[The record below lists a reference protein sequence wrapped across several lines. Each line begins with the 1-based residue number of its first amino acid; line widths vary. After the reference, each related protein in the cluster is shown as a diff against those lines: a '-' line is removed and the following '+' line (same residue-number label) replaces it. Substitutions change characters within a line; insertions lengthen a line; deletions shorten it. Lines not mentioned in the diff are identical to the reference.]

1 MSEQFR
7 ELEKPAG
14 ARNKDVVLMAT
25 VTSFQALSFPGK
37 SELRQF
43 AELFQPLFAGSSAEA
58 RREAV
63 AALSQSPNLPLSI
76 AAFIASQPISIAAP
90 FLASSPALSDDM
102 LIMIARTQ
110 GAAHARAIV
119 KRERLSPTVI
129 DALVSL
135 RHALPPRPDTAAPAS
150 ARAEPQPHAMTEA
163 RALPAAQDAGS
174 RFDRIMTELTMAD
187 LPAAVTDA
195 VSARRRAEAS
205 APVTS
210 GPVTD
215 SPVASA
221 TSPEAAAAEAGS
233 AREEALRQTIKRM
246 AYQQRPAADDRLGRR
261 QATPLQTALLVRFAR
276 AHDGSLFATTL
287 ADMLSASRWLA
298 ERILLDISGRQLATT
313 LAGVAMEP
321 SEAIFIL
328 EHIYPHLAR
337 RENGVS
343 RAESLFFGM
352 DADQAEDRIDSWIRA
367 DRYTFA
373 GEEPQAG
380 SREGAANAGSVKP
393 GMAANQASA
402 KRQPV
407 GDEHGRQVLRAR
419 KR

>member
-1 MSEQFR
+1 VSEQFR

-43 AELFQPLFAGSSAEA
+43 AELFQPLFAGSSLEA

-63 AALSQSPNLPLSI
+63 AALSQSPSLPLSI

-90 FLASSPALSDDM
+90 FLAVSPALSDDM
-102 LIMIARTQ
+102 LITIARTQ
-110 GAAHARAIV
+110 GADHARAIV

-135 RHALPPRPDTAAPAS
+135 RHALPPRPEKAKTEKAVVA
-150 ARAEPQPHAMTEA
+150 PQPQAHTT
-163 RALPAAQDAGS
+163 AQAS
-174 RFDRIMTELTMAD
+174 SFDKVMAELEMAD
-187 LPAAVTDA
+187 LPGAI
-195 VSARRRAEAS
+195 RPAETKAQETP
-205 APVTS
+205 APT
-210 GPVTD
+210 
-215 SPVASA
+215 
-221 TSPEAAAAEAGS
+221 
-233 AREEALRQTIKRM
+233 REEALRQTIKRL
-246 AYQQRPAADDRLGRR
+246 AYQQRPAASDRLGRR

-276 AHDGSLFATTL
+276 AHDGALFATTL
-287 ADMLSASRWLA
+287 ADLLASSRWLS

-313 LAGVAMEP
+313 LSGVAMAP
-321 SEAIFIL
+321 PEAIFIL

-337 RENGVS
+337 RDQGMS
-343 RAESLFFGM
+343 RAETLFFGM
-352 DADQAEDRIDSWIRA
+352 DPDAAEARIDSWIRA

-373 GEEPQAG
+373 GEELPVAPPVARTRG
-380 SREGAANAGSVKP
+380 DEAAPLA
-393 GMAANQASA
+393 AANQATA

>member
-7 ELEKPAG
+7 ELERPAG

-43 AELFQPLFAGSSAEA
+43 AELFQPLFAGSSMEA

-63 AALSQSPNLPLSI
+63 AALSQSPSLPLSV

-90 FLASSPALSDDM
+90 FLAISPALSDDM

-110 GAAHARAIV
+110 GADHARAIV

-135 RHALPPRPDTAAPAS
+135 RHALPPRPEKAKAPETAVETPIPTLEKAKARQMAAPS
-150 ARAEPQPHAMTEA
+150 SFDKVMAELEMK
-163 RALPAAQDAGS
+163 
-174 RFDRIMTELTMAD
+174 D
-187 LPAAVTDA
+187 LPGAVQ
-195 VSARRRAEAS
+195 AS
-205 APVTS
+205 ETTAPAQT
-210 GPVTD
+210 P
-215 SPVASA
+215 
-221 TSPEAAAAEAGS
+221 
-233 AREEALRQTIKRM
+233 EEALRQTIKRL
-246 AYQQRPAADDRLGRR
+246 AYQQRPPAADRLGRR
-261 QATPLQTALLVRFAR
+261 QATPLQTSLLVRFAR
-276 AHDGSLFATTL
+276 AHDGGLFATTL
-287 ADMLSASRWLA
+287 ADLLSSSRWLA

-313 LAGVAMEP
+313 LAGVAMDP
-321 SEAIFIL
+321 VEAVFVL

-337 RENGVS
+337 RDQDMS
-343 RAESLFFGM
+343 RAEALFFGM
-352 DADQAEDRIDSWIRA
+352 DADEAEARIDSWIRA

-373 GEEPQAG
+373 GEELPAAPQVARARNDEATPL
-380 SREGAANAGSVKP
+380 S
-393 GMAANQASA
+393 AANQASA

>member
-7 ELEKPAG
+7 ELERPAG

-43 AELFQPLFAGSSAEA
+43 AELFQPLFAGSSVEA

-63 AALSQSPNLPLSI
+63 AALSQSPSLPLSV
-76 AAFIASQPISIAAP
+76 AAFIASQPIAIAAP
-90 FLASSPALSDDM
+90 FLAASPALSDDM

-110 GAAHARAIV
+110 GADHARAIV

-135 RHALPPRPDTAAPAS
+135 RHALPPRPEKSEIETTTAKPQEA
-150 ARAEPQPHAMTEA
+150 AEPT
-163 RALPAAQDAGS
+163 S
-174 RFDRIMTELTMAD
+174 FDRVMAD
-187 LPAAVTDA
+187 LTMVDLPGATTNSVTISETANVPATTSTTEATPTDQ
-195 VSARRRAEAS
+195 
-205 APVTS
+205 
-210 GPVTD
+210 
-215 SPVASA
+215 
-221 TSPEAAAAEAGS
+221 
-233 AREEALRQTIKRM
+233 AREEMLRQTIKRM
-246 AYQQRPAADDRLGRR
+246 AYQQRPATSDRLGRR

-276 AHDGSLFATTL
+276 SHDGSLFATTL
-287 ADMLSASRWLA
+287 ADLLSSSRWLA

-313 LAGVAMEP
+313 LSGVAMDDR
-321 SEAIFIL
+321 EAIFVL

-337 RENGVS
+337 RENGAS
-343 RAESLFFGM
+343 RAENLFFGL
-352 DADQAEDRIDSWIRA
+352 DPDEAEARIDSWIRA

-373 GEEPQAG
+373 GEELPVEPRDKVTASPVVQLT
-380 SREGAANAGSVKP
+380 
-393 GMAANQASA
+393 AANQASA

>member
-1 MSEQFR
+1 MVSEQFR

-43 AELFQPLFAGSSAEA
+43 AELFQPLFAGSSVEA

-63 AALSQSPNLPLSI
+63 AALSRSPNLPLSV

-110 GAAHARAIV
+110 GADHARAIV

-129 DALVSL
+129 DALVSM
-135 RHALPPRPDTAAPAS
+135 RHALPPRPEKVKADEAKDAEAKAGPQQH
-150 ARAEPQPHAMTEA
+150 AEPT
-163 RALPAAQDAGS
+163 
-174 RFDRIMTELTMAD
+174 RFDRIMTELTMSD
-187 LPAAVTDA
+187 LPGAKPQ
-195 VSARRRAEAS
+195 AS
-205 APVTS
+205 AAGET
-210 GPVTD
+210 
-215 SPVASA
+215 
-221 TSPEAAAAEAGS
+221 AEAGAQMDETLRAET
-233 AREEALRQTIKRM
+233 ARAEMLRQTIKRM
-246 AYQQRPAADDRLGRR
+246 AYQQRPPREDRLGRR
-261 QATPLQTALLVRFAR
+261 QATPVQTALLVRFAR
-276 AHDGSLFATTL
+276 AHDGGFFATTL
-287 ADMLSASRWLA
+287 ADMLSSSRWLA

-313 LAGVAMEP
+313 LAGVAMEDRD
-321 SEAIFIL
+321 AIFIL

-337 RENGVS
+337 RENGAS
-343 RAESLFFGM
+343 RAETLLFGM
-352 DADQAEDRIDSWIRA
+352 DPDQAEARIDSWIRA
-367 DRYTFA
+367 DRYTFE
-373 GEEPQAG
+373 GEELPVVA
-380 SREGAANAGSVKP
+380 RETEQREVAATGATSLK
-393 GMAANQASA
+393 AANQGSA

-407 GDEHGRQVLRAR
+407 GDDHGRQVLRAR

>member
-1 MSEQFR
+1 VSEQFR
-7 ELEKPAG
+7 ELERPAG

-102 LIMIARTQ
+102 LVMIARTQ
-110 GAAHARAIV
+110 GADHARAIV

-135 RHALPPRPDTAAPAS
+135 RHALPPRPDKVKADQAKPEVPAPTAAK
-150 ARAEPQPHAMTEA
+150 ARA
-163 RALPAAQDAGS
+163 S
-174 RFDRIMTELTMAD
+174 SFDTVMAD
-187 LPAAVTDA
+187 LEMRDLPGAASTAVPEPAAE
-195 VSARRRAEAS
+195 S
-205 APVTS
+205 
-210 GPVTD
+210 
-215 SPVASA
+215 
-221 TSPEAAAAEAGS
+221 
-233 AREEALRQTIKRM
+233 REEVLRQTIKRM
-246 AYQQRPAADDRLGRR
+246 AYQQRPPRSDRLGRR
-261 QATPLQTALLVRFAR
+261 QATPVQTALLVRFAR
-276 AHDGSLFATTL
+276 THDGGFFATTL
-287 ADMLSASRWLA
+287 ADMLTSSRWLA

-313 LAGVAMEP
+313 LAGVAMEDR
-321 SEAIFIL
+321 EAVFIL

-337 RENGVS
+337 RENGAS
-343 RAESLFFGM
+343 RAEDLLFGL
-352 DADQAEDRIDSWIRA
+352 DPDQAEARIDSWIRA

-373 GEEPQAG
+373 GEEMPAEARETT
-380 SREGAANAGSVKP
+380 SREKASATTIP
-393 GMAANQASA
+393 TAANQAA
-402 KRQPV
+402 PKRQPV

>member
-7 ELEKPAG
+7 ELERPAG

-43 AELFQPLFAGSSAEA
+43 AELFQPLFAGSSMEA

-63 AALSQSPNLPLSI
+63 AALSQSPSLPLSV

-90 FLASSPALSDDM
+90 FLAASPALSDDM

-110 GAAHARAIV
+110 GADHARAIV

-135 RHALPPRPDTAAPAS
+135 RHALPPRPEKAK
-150 ARAEPQPHAMTEA
+150 AEEAKVEPSQMTD
-163 RALPAAQDAGS
+163 PS
-174 RFDRIMTELTMAD
+174 SFDKVMAD
-187 LPAAVTDA
+187 LEMSDLSGAV
-195 VSARRRAEAS
+195 
-205 APVTS
+205 APQKTVPE
-210 GPVTD
+210 PV
-215 SPVASA
+215 
-221 TSPEAAAAEAGS
+221 

-246 AYQQRPAADDRLGRR
+246 AAQQRPAASDRLGRR
-261 QATPLQTALLVRFAR
+261 QATPVQTALLVRFAR
-276 AHDGSLFATTL
+276 AHDGGFFAATL
-287 ADMLSASRWLA
+287 ADMLSSSRWLA

-313 LAGVAMEP
+313 LAGVAMDER
-321 SEAIFIL
+321 EAIFIL
-328 EHIYPHLAR
+328 ENIYPHLAR
-337 RENGVS
+337 RESDAS
-343 RAESLFFGM
+343 RAENLLFSL
-352 DADQAEDRIDSWIRA
+352 DPDQAEARIDSWVRA

-373 GEEPQAG
+373 GEELPVEPRDASG
-380 SREGAANAGSVKP
+380 RETAAAVTP
-393 GMAANQASA
+393 LTAANQASP

>member
-1 MSEQFR
+1 VSEQFR
-7 ELEKPAG
+7 ELERPAG

-43 AELFQPLFAGSSAEA
+43 AELFQPLFAGSSMEA

-63 AALSQSPNLPLSI
+63 AALSQSPSLPLSV
-76 AAFIASQPISIAAP
+76 AAFIASQPIAIAAP
-90 FLASSPALSDDM
+90 FLAASPALSDDM

-110 GAAHARAIV
+110 GADHARAIV
-119 KRERLSPTVI
+119 KREGLSPTVI

-135 RHALPPRPDTAAPAS
+135 RHALPPRPEKSEIGTSTAK
-150 ARAEPQPHAMTEA
+150 PQEATE
-163 RALPAAQDAGS
+163 S
-174 RFDRIMTELTMAD
+174 TSFDRVMADLTMAD
-187 LPAAVTDA
+187 LPGATTNSVTA
-195 VSARRRAEAS
+195 GETANVPAETSTAEAT
-205 APVTS
+205 P
-210 GPVTD
+210 TD
-215 SPVASA
+215 R
-221 TSPEAAAAEAGS
+221 
-233 AREEALRQTIKRM
+233 AREEMLRQTIKRM
-246 AYQQRPAADDRLGRR
+246 AYQQRPATSDRLGRR

-276 AHDGSLFATTL
+276 SHDGSLFATTL
-287 ADMLSASRWLA
+287 ADLLSSSRWLA

-313 LAGVAMEP
+313 LAGVAMEDR
-321 SEAIFIL
+321 EAIFVL

-337 RENGVS
+337 RENGAS
-343 RAESLFFGM
+343 RAENLFFGL
-352 DADQAEDRIDSWIRA
+352 DPDEAEARIDSWIRA

-373 GEEPQAG
+373 GEELPVEPRDKVTA
-380 SREGAANAGSVKP
+380 SP
-393 GMAANQASA
+393 MIPLTAANQASA

>member
-1 MSEQFR
+1 MVSEQFR

-43 AELFQPLFAGSSAEA
+43 AELFQPLFAGSSVEA

-63 AALSQSPNLPLSI
+63 AALSQSPSLPLSI
-76 AAFIASQPISIAAP
+76 AAFVASQPISIAAP
-90 FLASSPALSDDM
+90 FLAASPALSDDM

-110 GAAHARAIV
+110 GADHARAIV

-135 RHALPPRPDTAAPAS
+135 RHALPPRPEKTKDMVAKAEITPAEKPS
-150 ARAEPQPHAMTEA
+150 
-163 RALPAAQDAGS
+163 S
-174 RFDRIMTELTMAD
+174 FDKVMAD
-187 LPAAVTDA
+187 LTMTDLPDLVSRVAPDSAAPDA
-195 VSARRRAEAS
+195 
-205 APVTS
+205 T
-210 GPVTD
+210 
-215 SPVASA
+215 
-221 TSPEAAAAEAGS
+221 AAATEAEGAETRS
-233 AREEALRQTIKRM
+233 AREDMLRQTIKRM
-246 AYQQRPAADDRLGRR
+246 AYQHHPAASDRLGRR

-276 AHDGSLFATTL
+276 AHDGGLFATTL
-287 ADMLSASRWLA
+287 ADLLSSSRWLA

-313 LAGVAMEP
+313 LSGVAMEDR
-321 SEAIFIL
+321 EAIFIL

-337 RENGVS
+337 REGGAS
-343 RAESLFFGM
+343 RAEDLFFGL
-352 DADQAEDRIDSWIRA
+352 DPDQAEARIDSWVRA

-373 GEEPQAG
+373 GEDLPAEPRGKAPAETATG
-380 SREGAANAGSVKP
+380 LT
-393 GMAANQASA
+393 AANQASA

>member
-7 ELEKPAG
+7 ELERPAG

-25 VTSFQALSFPGK
+25 VTNFQALSFPGK

-43 AELFQPLFAGSSAEA
+43 AELFQPLFASSSMEA

-63 AALSQSPNLPLSI
+63 AALSQSPRLPLSV

-110 GAAHARAIV
+110 GADHARAIV

-135 RHALPPRPDTAAPAS
+135 RHALPPRPEKAKTVAAKAAPLPS
-150 ARAEPQPHAMTEA
+150 ATP
-163 RALPAAQDAGS
+163 S
-174 RFDRIMTELTMAD
+174 SFDKAIAD
-187 LPAAVTDA
+187 LQMRDLPGAVA
-195 VSARRRAEAS
+195 VEESLAEG
-205 APVTS
+205 T
-210 GPVTD
+210 
-215 SPVASA
+215 
-221 TSPEAAAAEAGS
+221 

-246 AYQQRPAADDRLGRR
+246 ARQQRPPREDRLGRR
-261 QATPLQTALLVRFAR
+261 QATPVQTALLVRFAR
-276 AHDGSLFATTL
+276 QHDGGLFATTL
-287 ADMLSASRWLA
+287 ADMLSSSRWLA

-313 LAGVAMEP
+313 LAGVAMEDRD
-321 SEAIFIL
+321 AIFIL

-337 RENGVS
+337 SENGAS
-343 RAESLFFGM
+343 RAENILFGM
-352 DADQAEDRIDSWIRA
+352 DPDQAEARIDSWIRA

-373 GEEPQAG
+373 GEELPAEPQAAR
-380 SREGAANAGSVKP
+380 SRPDEAVP
-393 GMAANQASA
+393 MVAANQTSP

>member
-7 ELEKPAG
+7 ELERPAG

-43 AELFQPLFAGSSAEA
+43 AELFQPLFAGSSVEA

-63 AALSQSPNLPLSI
+63 AALSQSPSLPLSV
-76 AAFIASQPISIAAP
+76 AAFIASQPIAIAAP
-90 FLASSPALSDDM
+90 FLAASPALSDDM

-110 GAAHARAIV
+110 GADHARAIV

-135 RHALPPRPDTAAPAS
+135 RHALPPRPEKSEIETTS
-150 ARAEPQPHAMTEA
+150 AKPQEAAEPT
-163 RALPAAQDAGS
+163 S
-174 RFDRIMTELTMAD
+174 FDRVMADLTMAD
-187 LPAAVTDA
+187 LPGATTNSVT
-195 VSARRRAEAS
+195 VSETANVPATTSTTEAT
-205 APVTS
+205 P
-210 GPVTD
+210 TD
-215 SPVASA
+215 Q
-221 TSPEAAAAEAGS
+221 
-233 AREEALRQTIKRM
+233 AREEMLRQTIKRM
-246 AYQQRPAADDRLGRR
+246 AYQQRPATSDRLGRR

-276 AHDGSLFATTL
+276 SHDGSLFATTL
-287 ADMLSASRWLA
+287 ADLLSSSRWLA

-313 LAGVAMEP
+313 LAGVAMDDR
-321 SEAIFIL
+321 EAIFVL

-337 RENGVS
+337 RENGAS
-343 RAESLFFGM
+343 RAENLFFGL
-352 DADQAEDRIDSWIRA
+352 DPDEAEARIDSWIRA

-373 GEEPQAG
+373 GEELPVEPRDKVTASPVVQLT
-380 SREGAANAGSVKP
+380 
-393 GMAANQASA
+393 AANQASA

>member
-7 ELEKPAG
+7 ELERPAG

-43 AELFQPLFAGSSAEA
+43 AELFQPLFAGSSMEA

-63 AALSQSPNLPLSI
+63 AALSQSPSLPLSV

-90 FLASSPALSDDM
+90 FLAVSPALSDDM

-110 GAAHARAIV
+110 GADHARAIV

-135 RHALPPRPDTAAPAS
+135 RHALPPRPEKAKAPETAVETPIPTLEKAKARQMAAPS
-150 ARAEPQPHAMTEA
+150 SFDKVMAELEMK
-163 RALPAAQDAGS
+163 
-174 RFDRIMTELTMAD
+174 D
-187 LPAAVTDA
+187 LPGAVQ
-195 VSARRRAEAS
+195 AS
-205 APVTS
+205 ETTAPAQT
-210 GPVTD
+210 
-215 SPVASA
+215 
-221 TSPEAAAAEAGS
+221 
-233 AREEALRQTIKRM
+233 REEALRQTIKRL
-246 AYQQRPAADDRLGRR
+246 AYQQRPPAADRLGRR

-276 AHDGSLFATTL
+276 AHDGGLFATTL
-287 ADMLSASRWLA
+287 ADLLSSSRWLA

-313 LAGVAMEP
+313 LAGVAMDP
-321 SEAIFIL
+321 VEAVFVL

-337 RENGVS
+337 RDQEMS
-343 RAESLFFGM
+343 RAEALFFGM
-352 DADQAEDRIDSWIRA
+352 DADEAEARIDSWIRA

-373 GEEPQAG
+373 GEELPAAPQVARAR
-380 SREGAANAGSVKP
+380 SDEATPLS
-393 GMAANQASA
+393 AANQASA

>member
-1 MSEQFR
+1 
-7 ELEKPAG
+7 
-14 ARNKDVVLMAT
+14 MAT

-43 AELFQPLFAGSSAEA
+43 AELFQPLFAGSSMEA

-63 AALSQSPNLPLSI
+63 AALSRSPNLPLSV

-110 GAAHARAIV
+110 GADHARAIV

-135 RHALPPRPDTAAPAS
+135 RHALPPRPEKAKVEETKVEPLQKIAPS
-150 ARAEPQPHAMTEA
+150 
-163 RALPAAQDAGS
+163 S
-174 RFDRIMTELTMAD
+174 FDKVMAD
-187 LPAAVTDA
+187 LEMSDLSGAV
-195 VSARRRAEAS
+195 
-205 APVTS
+205 APQKIVPE
-210 GPVTD
+210 PV
-215 SPVASA
+215 
-221 TSPEAAAAEAGS
+221 

-246 AYQQRPAADDRLGRR
+246 AYQQRPPREDRLGRR
-261 QATPLQTALLVRFAR
+261 QATPVQTALLVRFAR
-276 AHDGSLFATTL
+276 AHDGGFFATTL
-287 ADMLSASRWLA
+287 ADMLSSSRWLA

-313 LAGVAMEP
+313 LAGVAMDDRD
-321 SEAIFIL
+321 AVFIL

-337 RENGVS
+337 RENDAS
-343 RAESLFFGM
+343 RAETLLFGM
-352 DADQAEDRIDSWIRA
+352 DPDQAEARIDSWIRA

-373 GEEPQAG
+373 GDELPVVA
-380 SREGAANAGSVKP
+380 RETDQREVPAPGATSLK
-393 GMAANQASA
+393 AANQGSA

>member
-1 MSEQFR
+1 MVSEQFR

-43 AELFQPLFAGSSAEA
+43 AELFQPLFAGSSMEA

-63 AALSQSPNLPLSI
+63 AALSRSPNLPLSV

-110 GAAHARAIV
+110 GADHARAIV

-135 RHALPPRPDTAAPAS
+135 RHALPPRPEKAKVEETKVEPLQKTAPS
-150 ARAEPQPHAMTEA
+150 
-163 RALPAAQDAGS
+163 S
-174 RFDRIMTELTMAD
+174 FDKVMAD
-187 LPAAVTDA
+187 LEMSDLSGAV
-195 VSARRRAEAS
+195 
-205 APVTS
+205 APQKTVPE
-210 GPVTD
+210 PV
-215 SPVASA
+215 
-221 TSPEAAAAEAGS
+221 

-246 AYQQRPAADDRLGRR
+246 AYQQRPPREDRLGRR
-261 QATPLQTALLVRFAR
+261 QATPVQTALLVRFAR
-276 AHDGSLFATTL
+276 AHDGGFFATTL
-287 ADMLSASRWLA
+287 ADILSSSRWLA

-313 LAGVAMEP
+313 LAGVAMEDRD
-321 SEAIFIL
+321 AVFIL

-337 RENGVS
+337 RENDAS
-343 RAESLFFGM
+343 RAETLLFGM
-352 DADQAEDRIDSWIRA
+352 DPDQAEARIDSWIRA

-373 GEEPQAG
+373 GEELPVVA
-380 SREGAANAGSVKP
+380 RENEQREVSATAATSLK
-393 GMAANQASA
+393 AANQGSA

>member
-7 ELEKPAG
+7 ELERPAG

-63 AALSQSPNLPLSI
+63 AALSQSPNLPLSV
-76 AAFIASQPISIAAP
+76 AAFIASQPISVAAT

-110 GAAHARAIV
+110 GADHARAIV

-135 RHALPPRPDTAAPAS
+135 RHALPPRPEKVKADAQTPEMQPPEAVKAPHS
-150 ARAEPQPHAMTEA
+150 
-163 RALPAAQDAGS
+163 S
-174 RFDRIMTELTMAD
+174 FDKVMAD
-187 LPAAVTDA
+187 LEMNDLPGAASDAVAEPAAE
-195 VSARRRAEAS
+195 S
-205 APVTS
+205 
-210 GPVTD
+210 
-215 SPVASA
+215 
-221 TSPEAAAAEAGS
+221 
-233 AREEALRQTIKRM
+233 REEALRQTIKRM
-246 AYQQRPAADDRLGRR
+246 AAQQRPPRSDRLGRR
-261 QATPLQTALLVRFAR
+261 QATLVQTALLVRFAR
-276 AHDGSLFATTL
+276 THDGGFFATTL
-287 ADMLSASRWLA
+287 ADMLTSSRWLA

-313 LAGVAMEP
+313 LAGVAMEDR
-321 SEAIFIL
+321 EAIFIL

-337 RENGVS
+337 RENGAS
-343 RAESLFFGM
+343 RAESLLFGI
-352 DADQAEDRIDSWIRA
+352 DPDQAEARIDSWIRA
-367 DRYTFA
+367 DRYTIA
-373 GEEPQAG
+373 GEEMLAEVRDGVEHP
-380 SREGAANAGSVKP
+380 AAPSSIPLV
-393 GMAANQASA
+393 AANQAAS

>member
-1 MSEQFR
+1 VVSEQFR

-90 FLASSPALSDDM
+90 FLASSPALTDDM

-135 RHALPPRPDTAAPAS
+135 RHALPPRPDKAKSEAAALG
-150 ARAEPQPHAMTEA
+150 EPTPPAMTDA
-163 RALPAAQDAGS
+163 TVLPAAPLPLAEPS

-187 LPAAVTDA
+187 LPGAVTEVIA
-195 VSARRRAEAS
+195 ARQSTQAAE
-205 APVTS
+205 P
-210 GPVTD
+210 
-215 SPVASA
+215 
-221 TSPEAAAAEAGS
+221 AAAAPQAAEGS

-246 AYQQRPAADDRLGRR
+246 AYQHRPAASDRLGRR

-276 AHDGSLFATTL
+276 SHDGGLFATTL
-287 ADMLSASRWLA
+287 ADLLTASRWLA

-337 RENGVS
+337 RENGTS

-352 DADQAEDRIDSWIRA
+352 DPDQAEDRIDSWIRA

-373 GEEPQAG
+373 GEEAQTA
-380 SREGAANAGSVKP
+380 SREGGTNVGSSKT

>member
-1 MSEQFR
+1 MVSEQFR

-43 AELFQPLFAGSSAEA
+43 AELFQPLFAGSSMEA

-63 AALSQSPNLPLSI
+63 AALSRSPNLPLSV

-110 GAAHARAIV
+110 GADHARAIV

-135 RHALPPRPDTAAPAS
+135 RHALPPRPEKAKVEETKVEPLQKTAPS
-150 ARAEPQPHAMTEA
+150 
-163 RALPAAQDAGS
+163 S
-174 RFDRIMTELTMAD
+174 FDKVMAD
-187 LPAAVTDA
+187 LEMSDLSGAV
-195 VSARRRAEAS
+195 
-205 APVTS
+205 APQKTVPE
-210 GPVTD
+210 PV
-215 SPVASA
+215 
-221 TSPEAAAAEAGS
+221 

-246 AYQQRPAADDRLGRR
+246 AYQQRPPREDRLGRR
-261 QATPLQTALLVRFAR
+261 QATPVQTALLVRFAR
-276 AHDGSLFATTL
+276 AHDGGFFATTL
-287 ADMLSASRWLA
+287 ADILSSSRWLA

-313 LAGVAMEP
+313 LAGVAMEDRD
-321 SEAIFIL
+321 AVFIL

-337 RENGVS
+337 RENGAS
-343 RAESLFFGM
+343 RAETLLFGM
-352 DADQAEDRIDSWIRA
+352 DPDQAEARIDSWIRA

-373 GEEPQAG
+373 GEELPVVA
-380 SREGAANAGSVKP
+380 RETEQREVSATAATSLK
-393 GMAANQASA
+393 AANQGSA

>member
-1 MSEQFR
+1 MVSEQFR

-43 AELFQPLFAGSSAEA
+43 AELFQPLFAGSSVEA

-63 AALSQSPNLPLSI
+63 AALSRSPNLPLSV

-110 GAAHARAIV
+110 GADHARAIV

-135 RHALPPRPDTAAPAS
+135 RHALPPRPDKAKDEAKDSVAK
-150 ARAEPQPHAMTEA
+150 AEPQQHAEPT
-163 RALPAAQDAGS
+163 
-174 RFDRIMTELTMAD
+174 RFDRIMTELTMSD
-187 LPAAVTDA
+187 LPGAKPQ
-195 VSARRRAEAS
+195 AS
-205 APVTS
+205 AAGET
-210 GPVTD
+210 
-215 SPVASA
+215 
-221 TSPEAAAAEAGS
+221 AEAGAQVDETPRAET
-233 AREEALRQTIKRM
+233 AREEMLRQTIKRM
-246 AYQQRPAADDRLGRR
+246 AYQQRPPREDRLGRR
-261 QATPLQTALLVRFAR
+261 QATPVQTALLVRFAR
-276 AHDGSLFATTL
+276 AHDGGFFATTL
-287 ADMLSASRWLA
+287 ADMLSSSRWLA

-313 LAGVAMEP
+313 LAGVAMEDRD
-321 SEAIFIL
+321 AVFIL

-337 RENGVS
+337 RENDAS
-343 RAESLFFGM
+343 RAETLLFGM
-352 DADQAEDRIDSWIRA
+352 DPDQAEARIDSWIRA

-373 GEEPQAG
+373 GEELPVVA
-380 SREGAANAGSVKP
+380 RETEQREVSATAATSLK
-393 GMAANQASA
+393 AANQGSP

>member
-1 MSEQFR
+1 
-7 ELEKPAG
+7 
-14 ARNKDVVLMAT
+14 
-25 VTSFQALSFPGK
+25 
-37 SELRQF
+37 
-43 AELFQPLFAGSSAEA
+43 
-58 RREAV
+58 
-63 AALSQSPNLPLSI
+63 
-76 AAFIASQPISIAAP
+76 ASQPISIAAP

-110 GAAHARAIV
+110 GADHARAIV

-135 RHALPPRPDTAAPAS
+135 RHALPPRPEKAATRA
-150 ARAEPQPHAMTEA
+150 AQAEP
-163 RALPAAQDAGS
+163 S

-187 LPAAVTDA
+187 LPGAVTEVVA
-195 VSARRRAEAS
+195 ARQRATT
-205 APVTS
+205 PQ
-210 GPVTD
+210 P
-215 SPVASA
+215 A
-221 TSPEAAAAEAGS
+221 TTAAREPDGS

-246 AYQQRPAADDRLGRR
+246 AYQQRPAASDRLGRR

-276 AHDGSLFATTL
+276 SHDGGLFATTL
-287 ADMLSASRWLA
+287 ADLLTASRWLA

-313 LAGVAMEP
+313 LSGVAMEP
-321 SEAIFIL
+321 ADAIFIL

-337 RENGVS
+337 RENGAS

-352 DADQAEDRIDSWIRA
+352 DPDQAEDRIDSWIRA

-373 GEEPQAG
+373 GEEPQGGTRETGSGAG
-380 SREGAANAGSVKP
+380 NTPP
-393 GMAANQASA
+393 GIAVANQASA

-407 GDEHGRQVLRAR
+407 GDEHARQVLRAR

>member
-7 ELEKPAG
+7 ELERPAG

-43 AELFQPLFAGSSAEA
+43 AELFQPLFAGSSMEA

-63 AALSQSPNLPLSI
+63 AALSQSPSLPLSV

-90 FLASSPALSDDM
+90 FLAASPALSDDM

-110 GAAHARAIV
+110 GADHARAIV

-135 RHALPPRPDTAAPAS
+135 RHALPPRPEKAKAEEAKVEPPQKTAPS
-150 ARAEPQPHAMTEA
+150 T
-163 RALPAAQDAGS
+163 
-174 RFDRIMTELTMAD
+174 FDKVMAD
-187 LPAAVTDA
+187 LEMSDLSGAV
-195 VSARRRAEAS
+195 
-205 APVTS
+205 APQTTVPE
-210 GPVTD
+210 PV
-215 SPVASA
+215 
-221 TSPEAAAAEAGS
+221 

-246 AYQQRPAADDRLGRR
+246 AAQQRPAASDRLGRR
-261 QATPLQTALLVRFAR
+261 QATPVQTALLVRFAR
-276 AHDGSLFATTL
+276 AHDGGFFAATL
-287 ADMLSASRWLA
+287 ADMLSSSRWLA

-313 LAGVAMEP
+313 LSGVAMDER
-321 SEAIFIL
+321 EAIFIL

-337 RENGVS
+337 RENDAS
-343 RAESLFFGM
+343 RAENLLLSL
-352 DADQAEDRIDSWIRA
+352 DPDQAEARIDSWVRA

-373 GEEPQAG
+373 GEELPVEPRDASG
-380 SREGAANAGSVKP
+380 RETVAAVTPLA
-393 GMAANQASA
+393 AANQASP

>member
-1 MSEQFR
+1 VSEQFR
-7 ELEKPAG
+7 ELERPSG

-43 AELFQPLFAGSSAEA
+43 AELFQPLFAGSSMEA

-63 AALSQSPNLPLSI
+63 AALSQSPSLPLSVT
-76 AAFIASQPISIAAP
+76 AFIASQPISIAAP

-110 GAAHARAIV
+110 GADHARAIV

-135 RHALPPRPDTAAPAS
+135 RHALPPRPEKAKAPVAKVEQQ
-150 ARAEPQPHAMTEA
+150 AQPEMQAT
-163 RALPAAQDAGS
+163 

-187 LPAAVTDA
+187 LPGALTQAIK
-195 VSARRRAEAS
+195 ARETAEAKTAAEEV
-205 APVTS
+205 APVE
-210 GPVTD
+210 D
-215 SPVASA
+215 
-221 TSPEAAAAEAGS
+221 AAPQQ
-233 AREEALRQTIKRM
+233 AREEVLRQAIKRM
-246 AYQQRPAADDRLGRR
+246 AYQQRPPRGDRLGRR
-261 QATPLQTALLVRFAR
+261 QATPVQTALLVRFAR
-276 AHDGSLFATTL
+276 AHDGSFFATTL
-287 ADMLSASRWLA
+287 ADMLSSSRWLA

-313 LAGVAMEP
+313 LAGVAMEDRD
-321 SEAIFIL
+321 AIFIL

-337 RENGVS
+337 RENGAS
-343 RAESLFFGM
+343 RAENLLFGM
-352 DADQAEDRIDSWIRA
+352 DPDQAEDRIDSWIRA

-373 GEEPQAG
+373 GEEQPVMPRAADG
-380 SREGAANAGSVKP
+380 RETAPGAATALT
-393 GMAANQASA
+393 AANQTSP

>member
-7 ELEKPAG
+7 ELERPAG

-102 LIMIARTQ
+102 LVMIARTQ
-110 GAAHARAIV
+110 GADHARAIV

-135 RHALPPRPDTAAPAS
+135 RHALPPRPDKVKADQAKPEVPAPTAAKAPAS
-150 ARAEPQPHAMTEA
+150 
-163 RALPAAQDAGS
+163 S
-174 RFDRIMTELTMAD
+174 FDTVMAD
-187 LPAAVTDA
+187 LEMRDLPGAASTAVSEPAAE
-195 VSARRRAEAS
+195 S
-205 APVTS
+205 
-210 GPVTD
+210 
-215 SPVASA
+215 
-221 TSPEAAAAEAGS
+221 
-233 AREEALRQTIKRM
+233 REEVLRQTIKRM
-246 AYQQRPAADDRLGRR
+246 AYQQRPPRSDRLGRR
-261 QATPLQTALLVRFAR
+261 QATPVQTALLVRFAR
-276 AHDGSLFATTL
+276 THDGGFFATTL
-287 ADMLSASRWLA
+287 ADMLTSSRWLA

-313 LAGVAMEP
+313 LAGVAMEDR
-321 SEAIFIL
+321 EAIFIL

-337 RENGVS
+337 RENGAS
-343 RAESLFFGM
+343 RAEDLLFGL
-352 DADQAEDRIDSWIRA
+352 DPDQAEARIDSWIRA

-373 GEEPQAG
+373 GEEMPAEARETT
-380 SREGAANAGSVKP
+380 SREKP
-393 GMAANQASA
+393 SASTIPTAANQAA
-402 KRQPV
+402 PKRQPV

>member
-1 MSEQFR
+1 MVSEQFR

-43 AELFQPLFAGSSAEA
+43 AELFQPLFAGSSVEA

-63 AALSQSPNLPLSI
+63 AALSRSPNLPLSV

-110 GAAHARAIV
+110 GADHARAIV

-135 RHALPPRPDTAAPAS
+135 RHALPPRPEKAKVEETKVEPPQKTAPS
-150 ARAEPQPHAMTEA
+150 
-163 RALPAAQDAGS
+163 S
-174 RFDRIMTELTMAD
+174 FDKVMAD
-187 LPAAVTDA
+187 LEMSDLSGAV
-195 VSARRRAEAS
+195 
-205 APVTS
+205 APQKTVPE
-210 GPVTD
+210 PV
-215 SPVASA
+215 
-221 TSPEAAAAEAGS
+221 

-246 AYQQRPAADDRLGRR
+246 AYQQRPPREDRLGRR
-261 QATPLQTALLVRFAR
+261 QATSVQTALLVRFAR
-276 AHDGSLFATTL
+276 AHDGGFFATTL
-287 ADMLSASRWLA
+287 ADMLSSSRWLA

-313 LAGVAMEP
+313 LAGVAMEDRD
-321 SEAIFIL
+321 AVFIL

-337 RENGVS
+337 RENGAS
-343 RAESLFFGM
+343 RAETLLFGM
-352 DADQAEDRIDSWIRA
+352 DPDQAEARIDSWIRA

-373 GEEPQAG
+373 GEELPVVA
-380 SREGAANAGSVKP
+380 RETEQREVPATGATSLK
-393 GMAANQASA
+393 AANQGSA

-407 GDEHGRQVLRAR
+407 GDDHGRQVLRAR

>member
-7 ELEKPAG
+7 ELERPAG

-43 AELFQPLFAGSSAEA
+43 AELFQPLFAGSSMEA

-63 AALSQSPNLPLSI
+63 AALSQSPSLPLSV

-90 FLASSPALSDDM
+90 FLAASPALSDDM

-110 GAAHARAIV
+110 GADHARAIV

-135 RHALPPRPDTAAPAS
+135 RHALPPRPEKAKAEEAKVEPPQKTAPSSFDKVMADLEMSDLSGTAAPQKTVP
-150 ARAEPQPHAMTEA
+150 EP
-163 RALPAAQDAGS
+163 
-174 RFDRIMTELTMAD
+174 
-187 LPAAVTDA
+187 V
-195 VSARRRAEAS
+195 
-205 APVTS
+205 
-210 GPVTD
+210 
-215 SPVASA
+215 
-221 TSPEAAAAEAGS
+221 

-246 AYQQRPAADDRLGRR
+246 AAQQRPAASDRLGRR
-261 QATPLQTALLVRFAR
+261 QATPVQTALLVRFAR
-276 AHDGSLFATTL
+276 AHDGGFFAATL
-287 ADMLSASRWLA
+287 ADMLSSSRWLA

-313 LAGVAMEP
+313 LSGVAMDER
-321 SEAIFIL
+321 EAIFIL

-337 RENGVS
+337 RENDAS
-343 RAESLFFGM
+343 RAENLLFSL
-352 DADQAEDRIDSWIRA
+352 DPDQAEARIDSWVRA

-373 GEEPQAG
+373 GEELPVEPRDAG
-380 SREGAANAGSVKP
+380 GRETASAVTPLA
-393 GMAANQASA
+393 AANQVSP

>member
-7 ELEKPAG
+7 ELERPAG

-76 AAFIASQPISIAAP
+76 AAFVASQPISIAAP

-110 GAAHARAIV
+110 GADHARAIV

-135 RHALPPRPDTAAPAS
+135 RHALPPRPERVKVDEAKPEVQAP
-150 ARAEPQPHAMTEA
+150 
-163 RALPAAQDAGS
+163 PAAKANTS
-174 RFDRIMTELTMAD
+174 SFETVMAD
-187 LPAAVTDA
+187 LEMRELA
-195 VSARRRAEAS
+195 
-205 APVTS
+205 
-210 GPVTD
+210 G
-215 SPVASA
+215 
-221 TSPEAAAAEAGS
+221 AGS
-233 AREEALRQTIKRM
+233 DVAAKPLSESREEALRQTIKRM
-246 AYQQRPAADDRLGRR
+246 AYQQRPPRGDRLGRR
-261 QATPLQTALLVRFAR
+261 QATPVQTALLVRFAR
-276 AHDGSLFATTL
+276 THDGGFFATTL
-287 ADMLSASRWLA
+287 ADMLTSSRWLA

-313 LAGVAMEP
+313 LAGVAMEDR
-321 SEAIFIL
+321 EAIFIL

-337 RENGVS
+337 RENGAS
-343 RAESLFFGM
+343 RAEDLLFGI
-352 DADQAEDRIDSWIRA
+352 DPDQAEGRIDSWIRA

-373 GEEPQAG
+373 GEEMPAEARDAGGLNQA
-380 SREGAANAGSVKP
+380 ATVTPLA
-393 GMAANQASA
+393 AANQAGP

>member
-7 ELEKPAG
+7 ELERPAG

-43 AELFQPLFAGSSAEA
+43 AELFQPLFAGSSVEA

-102 LIMIARTQ
+102 LVMIARTQ
-110 GAAHARAIV
+110 GADHARAIV

-135 RHALPPRPDTAAPAS
+135 RHALPPRPDKVKADETKPD
-150 ARAEPQPHAMTEA
+150 PQP
-163 RALPAAQDAGS
+163 LQAAKAPPS
-174 RFDRIMTELTMAD
+174 SFDKVMAD
-187 LPAAVTDA
+187 LEMSDLPGA
-195 VSARRRAEAS
+195 
-205 APVTS
+205 
-210 GPVTD
+210 
-215 SPVASA
+215 ASA
-221 TSPEAAAAEAGS
+221 TVSEPAAES
-233 AREEALRQTIKRM
+233 REESLRQTIKRM
-246 AYQQRPAADDRLGRR
+246 AYQQRPPRSDRLGRR
-261 QATPLQTALLVRFAR
+261 QVTPVQTALLVRFAR
-276 AHDGSLFATTL
+276 TNDGGFFATTL
-287 ADMLSASRWLA
+287 ADMLTSSRWLA

-313 LAGVAMEP
+313 LAGVAMEDR
-321 SEAIFIL
+321 EAIFIL

-337 RENGVS
+337 RENGAS
-343 RAESLFFGM
+343 RAENLFFGM
-352 DADQAEDRIDSWIRA
+352 DPDQAEARIDSWIRA

-373 GEEPQAG
+373 GEEMTIEARDG
-380 SREGAANAGSVKP
+380 SERTAVPSSKP
-393 GMAANQASA
+393 LSAANQAAS

>member
-7 ELEKPAG
+7 ELERPAG

-63 AALSQSPNLPLSI
+63 AALSQSPNLPLSV
-76 AAFIASQPISIAAP
+76 AAFIASQPISVAAT

-110 GAAHARAIV
+110 GADHARAIV

-135 RHALPPRPDTAAPAS
+135 RHALPPRPEKVKADAQTPEMQPPEAVKAPHS
-150 ARAEPQPHAMTEA
+150 
-163 RALPAAQDAGS
+163 S
-174 RFDRIMTELTMAD
+174 FDKVMAD
-187 LPAAVTDA
+187 LEMNDLPGAASDAVAEPAAE
-195 VSARRRAEAS
+195 S
-205 APVTS
+205 
-210 GPVTD
+210 
-215 SPVASA
+215 
-221 TSPEAAAAEAGS
+221 
-233 AREEALRQTIKRM
+233 REEALRQTIKRM
-246 AYQQRPAADDRLGRR
+246 AAQQRPPRSDRLGRR
-261 QATPLQTALLVRFAR
+261 QATLVQTALLVRFAR
-276 AHDGSLFATTL
+276 THDGGFFATTL
-287 ADMLSASRWLA
+287 ADMLTSSRWLA

-313 LAGVAMEP
+313 LAGVAMEDR
-321 SEAIFIL
+321 EAIFIL

-337 RENGVS
+337 RENGAS
-343 RAESLFFGM
+343 RAESLLFGI
-352 DADQAEDRIDSWIRA
+352 DPDQAEARIDSWIRA

-373 GEEPQAG
+373 GEEMLAEVRDGVEHP
-380 SREGAANAGSVKP
+380 AAPSSIPLV
-393 GMAANQASA
+393 AANQAAS

>member
-1 MSEQFR
+1 
-7 ELEKPAG
+7 
-14 ARNKDVVLMAT
+14 MAT

-63 AALSQSPNLPLSI
+63 AALSQSPNLPLSV
-76 AAFIASQPISIAAP
+76 AAFIASQPISVAAP

-110 GAAHARAIV
+110 GADHARAIV

-135 RHALPPRPDTAAPAS
+135 RHALPPRPEKVKADEQTPEMQPLQEAKMPAS
-150 ARAEPQPHAMTEA
+150 
-163 RALPAAQDAGS
+163 S
-174 RFDRIMTELTMAD
+174 FDTVMAD
-187 LPAAVTDA
+187 LEMRDLPGAASDAVAEPAAE
-195 VSARRRAEAS
+195 S
-205 APVTS
+205 
-210 GPVTD
+210 
-215 SPVASA
+215 
-221 TSPEAAAAEAGS
+221 
-233 AREEALRQTIKRM
+233 REEALRQTIKRM
-246 AYQQRPAADDRLGRR
+246 AAQQRPPRSDRLGRR
-261 QATPLQTALLVRFAR
+261 QATLVQTALLVRFAR
-276 AHDGSLFATTL
+276 THDGGFFATTL
-287 ADMLSASRWLA
+287 ADMLTSSRWLA

-313 LAGVAMEP
+313 LAGVAMEDR
-321 SEAIFIL
+321 EAIFIL

-337 RENGVS
+337 RENGAS
-343 RAESLFFGM
+343 RAESLLFGI
-352 DADQAEDRIDSWIRA
+352 DPDQAEARIDSWIRA

-373 GEEPQAG
+373 GDEMQAEVRDG
-380 SREGAANAGSVKP
+380 IEHPASPSSIPLV
-393 GMAANQASA
+393 AANQAA
-402 KRQPV
+402 PKRQPV

>member
-1 MSEQFR
+1 MVSEQFR

-43 AELFQPLFAGSSAEA
+43 AELFQPLFAGSSVEA

-63 AALSQSPNLPLSI
+63 AALSRSPNLPLSV

-110 GAAHARAIV
+110 GADHARAIV

-135 RHALPPRPDTAAPAS
+135 RHALPPRPDKTKDEAKDSVAK
-150 ARAEPQPHAMTEA
+150 AEPQQHAEPT
-163 RALPAAQDAGS
+163 
-174 RFDRIMTELTMAD
+174 RFDRIMTELTMSD
-187 LPAAVTDA
+187 LPGAKPQ
-195 VSARRRAEAS
+195 AS
-205 APVTS
+205 AAGET
-210 GPVTD
+210 
-215 SPVASA
+215 
-221 TSPEAAAAEAGS
+221 AEAGAQVDETPRAET
-233 AREEALRQTIKRM
+233 AREEMLRQTIKRM
-246 AYQQRPAADDRLGRR
+246 AYQQRPPREDRLGRR
-261 QATPLQTALLVRFAR
+261 QATPVQTALLVRFAR
-276 AHDGSLFATTL
+276 AHDGGFFATTL
-287 ADMLSASRWLA
+287 ADMLSSSRWLA

-313 LAGVAMEP
+313 LAGVAMEDRD
-321 SEAIFIL
+321 AVFIL

-337 RENGVS
+337 RENDAS
-343 RAESLFFGM
+343 RAETLLFGM
-352 DADQAEDRIDSWIRA
+352 DPDQAEARIDSWIRA

-373 GEEPQAG
+373 GEELPVVA
-380 SREGAANAGSVKP
+380 RETEQREVSATAATSLK
-393 GMAANQASA
+393 AANQGSP

>member
-7 ELEKPAG
+7 ELERPAG

-43 AELFQPLFAGSSAEA
+43 AELFQPLFAGSSVEA

-63 AALSQSPNLPLSI
+63 AALSQSPSLPLSI
-76 AAFIASQPISIAAP
+76 AAFIASQPIAIAAP
-90 FLASSPALSDDM
+90 FLAASPALSDDM

-110 GAAHARAIV
+110 GADHARAIV

-135 RHALPPRPDTAAPAS
+135 RHALPLRPEKTPEPAAKG
-150 ARAEPQPHAMTEA
+150 EPQEA
-163 RALPAAQDAGS
+163 AKPS
-174 RFDRIMTELTMAD
+174 SFDRVMAELTMAD
-187 LPAAVTDA
+187 LPGAATV
-195 VSARRRAEAS
+195 AEM
-205 APVTS
+205 
-210 GPVTD
+210 
-215 SPVASA
+215 
-221 TSPEAAAAEAGS
+221 EAAPRREPAATPTETHASEAVPAEPS
-233 AREEALRQTIKRM
+233 REEALRQTIKRM
-246 AYQQRPAADDRLGRR
+246 AYQQRPAAGDRLGRR

-276 AHDGSLFATTL
+276 SHDGGLFATTL
-287 ADMLSASRWLA
+287 ADLLSSSRWLA

-313 LAGVAMEP
+313 LAGVAMDDR
-321 SEAIFIL
+321 EAIFVL

-337 RENGVS
+337 RENGAS
-343 RAESLFFGM
+343 RAEHLFF
-352 DADQAEDRIDSWIRA
+352 DLDPDQAEARIDSWIRA

-373 GEEPQAG
+373 GEELPAEPSG
-380 SREGAANAGSVKP
+380 KVAAQPVTGLT
-393 GMAANQASA
+393 AANQASA

>member
-7 ELEKPAG
+7 ELERPAG

-25 VTSFQALSFPGK
+25 VTSFQALSFPAK

-43 AELFQPLFAGSSAEA
+43 AELFQPLFAGSSVEA

-63 AALSQSPNLPLSI
+63 AALSQSPNLPLSVT
-76 AAFIASQPISIAAP
+76 AFIASQPISIAAP

-110 GAAHARAIV
+110 GADHARAIV

-135 RHALPPRPDTAAPAS
+135 RHALPPRPDKAKAEAEATQSAPPQTTERAPSSFDKVMADLRMTDLPGAAPAQE
-150 ARAEPQPHAMTEA
+150 AVAET
-163 RALPAAQDAGS
+163 PANREG
-174 RFDRIMTELTMAD
+174 R
-187 LPAAVTDA
+187 
-195 VSARRRAEAS
+195 
-205 APVTS
+205 
-210 GPVTD
+210 
-215 SPVASA
+215 
-221 TSPEAAAAEAGS
+221 EAAL
-233 AREEALRQTIKRM
+233 RETIKRM
-246 AYQQRPAADDRLGRR
+246 AYQQRPPRGDRLGRR
-261 QATPLQTALLVRFAR
+261 QATPLQAALLVRFAR
-276 AHDGSLFATTL
+276 AHDGGFFAATL
-287 ADMLSASRWLA
+287 ADMLSCSRWLA

-313 LAGVAMEP
+313 LAGVAMDER
-321 SEAIFIL
+321 EAIFIL

-337 RENGVS
+337 RENDAS
-343 RAESLFFGM
+343 RAENLLFGL
-352 DADQAEDRIDSWIRA
+352 DPDQAEARIDSWVRA

-373 GEEPQAG
+373 GEELPVAEPRDSG
-380 SREGAANAGSVKP
+380 VRDAAAATTP
-393 GMAANQASA
+393 LAAANQASP

>member
-7 ELEKPAG
+7 ELERPAG

-43 AELFQPLFAGSSAEA
+43 AELFQPLFAGSSMEA

-63 AALSQSPNLPLSI
+63 AALSQSPSLPLSV
-76 AAFIASQPISIAAP
+76 AAFIASQPIAIAAP
-90 FLASSPALSDDM
+90 FLAASPALSDDM

-110 GAAHARAIV
+110 GADHARAIV

-135 RHALPPRPDTAAPAS
+135 RHALPPRPEKSEIGTATAKPQEA
-150 ARAEPQPHAMTEA
+150 AEPT
-163 RALPAAQDAGS
+163 S
-174 RFDRIMTELTMAD
+174 FDRVIADLTMAD
-187 LPAAVTDA
+187 LPGATTNSVTA
-195 VSARRRAEAS
+195 GETANVPAK
-205 APVTS
+205 TS
-210 GPVTD
+210 T
-215 SPVASA
+215 
-221 TSPEAAAAEAGS
+221 PEATPTDQ
-233 AREEALRQTIKRM
+233 AREEMLRQTIKRM
-246 AYQQRPAADDRLGRR
+246 AYQQRPATSDRLGRR

-276 AHDGSLFATTL
+276 SHDGSLFATTL
-287 ADMLSASRWLA
+287 ADLLSSSRWLA

-313 LAGVAMEP
+313 LAGVAMDGR
-321 SEAIFIL
+321 EAIFVL

-337 RENGVS
+337 RENGAS
-343 RAESLFFGM
+343 RAENLFFGL
-352 DADQAEDRIDSWIRA
+352 DPDEAEARIDSWIRA

-373 GEEPQAG
+373 GEELPVEPRDKVTA
-380 SREGAANAGSVKP
+380 SPATP
-393 GMAANQASA
+393 LTAANQASA

>member
-7 ELEKPAG
+7 ELERPAG

-43 AELFQPLFAGSSAEA
+43 AELFQPLFAGSSMEA

-63 AALSQSPNLPLSI
+63 AALSQSPSLPLSV

-90 FLASSPALSDDM
+90 FLAASPALSDDM

-110 GAAHARAIV
+110 GADHARAIV

-135 RHALPPRPDTAAPAS
+135 RHALPPRPKKAKVEVAKVEPPQKTAPS
-150 ARAEPQPHAMTEA
+150 
-163 RALPAAQDAGS
+163 S
-174 RFDRIMTELTMAD
+174 FDKVMAD
-187 LPAAVTDA
+187 LEMNDL
-195 VSARRRAEAS
+195 
-205 APVTS
+205 S
-210 GPVTD
+210 G
-215 SPVASA
+215 
-221 TSPEAAAAEAGS
+221 AAAPQKTVPEPV

-246 AYQQRPAADDRLGRR
+246 AAQQRPAASDRLGRR
-261 QATPLQTALLVRFAR
+261 QATPVQTALLVRFAR
-276 AHDGSLFATTL
+276 AHDGGFFAATL
-287 ADMLSASRWLA
+287 ADMLSSSRWLA

-313 LAGVAMEP
+313 LAGVAMDER
-321 SEAIFIL
+321 EAIFIL

-337 RENGVS
+337 RENDAS
-343 RAESLFFGM
+343 RAENLLFGL
-352 DADQAEDRIDSWIRA
+352 DPDQAEARIDSWVRA

-373 GEEPQAG
+373 GEELPVEPRDASG
-380 SREGAANAGSVKP
+380 RETVAAVTPLA
-393 GMAANQASA
+393 AANQASP

>member
-7 ELEKPAG
+7 ELERPAG

-43 AELFQPLFAGSSAEA
+43 AELFQPLFASSSMEA

-63 AALSQSPNLPLSI
+63 AALSQSPSLPLSV

-90 FLASSPALSDDM
+90 FLASSPTLSDDM

-110 GAAHARAIV
+110 GADHARAIV

-135 RHALPPRPDTAAPAS
+135 RHALPPRPEKAKTEGTVVA
-150 ARAEPQPHAMTEA
+150 PQPQAKTTAQPSSFEA
-163 RALPAAQDAGS
+163 V
-174 RFDRIMTELTMAD
+174 MAD
-187 LPAAVTDA
+187 LEMTDLPGAV
-195 VSARRRAEAS
+195 EAK
-205 APVTS
+205 
-210 GPVTD
+210 GI
-215 SPVASA
+215 
-221 TSPEAAAAEAGS
+221 EAATET
-233 AREEALRQTIKRM
+233 REEALRQTIKRL
-246 AYQQRPAADDRLGRR
+246 AYQQRPPVTDRLGRR

-276 AHDGSLFATTL
+276 AHDGGLFATTL
-287 ADMLSASRWLA
+287 ADLLSSSRWLA

-313 LAGVAMEP
+313 LSGVAMDP
-321 SEAIFIL
+321 AEAIFIL

-337 RENGVS
+337 RDLGGS
-343 RAESLFFGM
+343 RAEVLYFGM
-352 DADQAEDRIDSWIRA
+352 NADEAEARIDSWIRA

-373 GEEPQAG
+373 GEELPVAPQPVQARADEAIPL
-380 SREGAANAGSVKP
+380 S
-393 GMAANQASA
+393 AANQASS